1 MNFSPTAVDMHND
14 NLIYDRRH
22 VFVLKQLTELRD
34 GERQESAI
42 EGGRRVGLGEAGRRL
57 VKENGIFVIKKLESI
72 LWSK

>member
-1 MNFSPTAVDMHND
+1 MHND

-34 GERQESAI
+34 GEQQESAI
-42 EGGRRVGLGEAGRRL
+42 GWGGVGLGEAGRRL
-57 VKENGIFVIKKLESI
+57 AKENGIFLIKKLESVLY

>member
-34 GERQESAI
+34 GERQESVIGGRWGAAG
-42 EGGRRVGLGEAGRRL
+42 GGRRLA
-57 VKENGIFVIKKLESI
+57 KENGIFLIKKLESI
-72 LWSK
+72 LYLWSE

>member
-34 GERQESAI
+34 GERQESSI
-42 EGGRRVGLGEAGRRL
+42 GGGGRVGRASPAKVPTKRARGGDLGE
-57 VKENGIFVIKKLESI
+57 EE
-72 LWSK
+72 

>member
-42 EGGRRVGLGEAGRRL
+42 GGGGRVGLGEAGRRL